1 VSSDDAQQD
10 MIDVLIEDHREVQAL
25 FRALQDGNGDPQ
37 HRRDLADA
45 MTAELVRHS
54 IAEEEYLYPTA
65 REVLPDGDKEADHE
79 IEEHAEVERLL
90 KELDGVDATEPR
102 FDELTAKVI
111 EEVGHHLEEEE
122 NDLFP
127 RLRQACTAEQL
138 TELGHKVQQAKKTA
152 PTRPHPAAPDHPPY
166 NKLLAP
172 GAGLVDRLRDALT
185 GRTTSPDDA
194 LDGGKSGNG
203 G

>member
-1 VSSDDAQQD
+1 MSADDAQQD
-10 MIDVLIEDHREVQAL
+10 MIDVLVEDHREVREL
-25 FRALQDGNGDPQ
+25 FRHLQTGNGDPQ

-54 IAEEEYLYPTA
+54 VAEEAYLYPTA
-65 REVLPDGDKEADHE
+65 RAVLPDGDKEADHE

-90 KELDGVDATEPR
+90 KDLEGVPATDPR
-102 FDELTAKVI
+102 FDELTSKVI
-111 EEVGHHLEEEE
+111 EDVGHHLEEEE

-127 RLRQACTAEQL
+127 RLREACTADQL
-138 TELGHKVQQAKKTA
+138 VELGHKIQQAKKTA
-152 PTRPHPAAPDHPPY
+152 PTRPHPAAPDHPPF

-185 GRTTSPDDA
+185 DRTTSPDEA
-194 LDGGKSGNG
+194 LGKDR
-203 G
+203 